1 MYSLSLFLVGEQIEA
16 FPRKS
21 VPIIGGDAN
30 DYWCIFDGYRVNPD
44 NKRCQ

>member
-1 MYSLSLFLVGEQIEA
+1 MYGLSLFLRKELMPI

-21 VPIIGGDAN
+21 VPILGGDAD
-30 DYWCIFDGYRVNPD
+30 DYWRIFDGYRVNPD